1 MRFNIVQDKTCM
13 KFSDEEI
20 RNILELKEEIT
31 EKIVKC
37 QEQIEKLERS
47 LSAVDTILKQSSFTK
62 ASEIISNSSDTKKE
76 ENRVSIPITKNSDG
90 TIIANAFVS
99 DDKVSIIL
107 EENVTLSPETP
118 PLKTFFIER
127 IIGEMKKKDGQEV
140 QSGKIG
146 RDDVIDCIIN
156 NSGSAIREIIIKNYR
171 QKERVD
177 EIINTAT
184 WSLTRM
190 IENSE

>member
-1 MRFNIVQDKTCM
+1 MEYV
-13 KFSDEEI
+13 KFSEEQIRGLVELKDELAEKIRKCDEEI
-20 RNILELKEEIT
+20 EKLQRNISVLD
-31 EKIVKC
+31 
-37 QEQIEKLERS
+37 S
-47 LSAVDTILKQSSFTK
+47 ILKQSSFAK
-62 ASEIISNSSDTKKE
+62 ASDLTVDTKKQA
-76 ENRVSIPITKNSDG
+76 VSIPITKNSDG

-156 NSGSAIREIIIKNYR
+156 NNGSAIREIIIKNYR

>member
-1 MRFNIVQDKTCM
+1 MG
-13 KFSDEEI
+13 FSDEQI
-20 RNILELKEEIT
+20 RDMLELKEDLT
-31 EKIVKC
+31 EKIIKYK
-37 QEQIEKLERS
+37 EQIEKLEKNIS
-47 LSAVDTILKQSSFTK
+47 VLDTILKQSSFTK
-62 ASEIISNSSDTKKE
+62 ASEIISNSSDTRKE

-107 EENVTLSPETP
+107 EENVTLSSETP

>member
-1 MRFNIVQDKTCM
+1 M

-31 EKIVKC
+31 EKIVKY
-37 QEQIEKLERS
+37 QEQIEKLEKS

-140 QSGKIG
+140 QSGKIR

-156 NSGSAIREIIIKNYR
+156 NNGSAIREIIIKNYR